1 MEGNGGT
8 EEEALIFTTTG
19 SAAVNGVATFH
30 FSVEVLSP
38 FECPLVITAIN
49 RRNGRTESA

>member
-1 MEGNGGT
+1 MEGSGGT
-8 EEEALIFTTTG
+8 EEGALNFTTTG

-30 FSVEVLSP
+30 FSVEVLPP